1 MKKVK
6 LISNLISFTKDSKES
21 IFFGLVVLIWFLSY
35 PFLPLNISEENAS
48 FEIKNGSNIT
58 KITQQLIEMDILKD
72 SFRFRLLSF
81 IYGKSES
88 LKRGQYQVSKSITP
102 IELLDTLSDGKEVL
116 HSITF
121 IEGQTAKKIMSIIK
135 DNKFLKKTIKVY
147 DGKTILKV
155 TNSDSK
161 YAEGLLFPES
171 YFFYKDTSDVEI
183 IKNAFYIMNAKL
195 DRAWDKRASGLPYKN
210 KYEALIVASIIEK
223 ELGKRSEARL
233 IAGVFVNRLNLNMKL
248 QSDPTVIY
256 GMGEKFKG
264 NLRRVDLRKD
274 TPFNTY
280 TRLGYPES
288 PICSPGMDAIEAA
301 LNPTSTKALFF
312 VAKGDRTHYFSNTL
326 KQHNRAVRKYQIG
339 K

>member
-1 MKKVK
+1 
-6 LISNLISFTKDSKES
+6 
-21 IFFGLVVLIWFLSY
+21 
-35 PFLPLNISEENAS
+35 
-48 FEIKNGSNIT
+48 
-58 KITQQLIEMDILKD
+58 
-72 SFRFRLLSF
+72 
-81 IYGKSES
+81 
-88 LKRGQYQVSKSITP
+88 
-102 IELLDTLSDGKEVL
+102 
-116 HSITF
+116 
-121 IEGQTAKKIMSIIK
+121 
-135 DNKFLKKTIKVY
+135 
-147 DGKTILKV
+147 
-155 TNSDSK
+155 
-161 YAEGLLFPES
+161 
-171 YFFYKDTSDVEI
+171 
-183 IKNAFYIMNAKL
+183 MNAKL
-195 DRAWDKRASGLPYKN
+195 DRAWDNRASGLPYKN